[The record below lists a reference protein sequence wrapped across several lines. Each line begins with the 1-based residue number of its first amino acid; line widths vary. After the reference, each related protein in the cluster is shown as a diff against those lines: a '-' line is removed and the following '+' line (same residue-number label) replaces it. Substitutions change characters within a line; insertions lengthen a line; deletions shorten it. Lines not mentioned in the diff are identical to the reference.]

1 MVVDLIAQEMPLVY
15 DVENTGADYPTFY
28 LPSFSELPVIP
39 SLPDPFEWA
48 DSSGR
53 IVNRSDWRRRR
64 AEIGAELQQYELG
77 TKPARPDTLEA
88 SFSADS
94 VLKVTVIVGGDT
106 LTLTSKIT
114 LPAGD
119 GPFPAVIGVG
129 FSPTGSLPPDIF
141 TSRGIATI
149 QYMESQITNAWSNV
163 RGDGPFFNLYKDK
176 SRSKFVAWA
185 WGINRIIDGLEKCPE
200 AKIDLKHL
208 AITGCSYAGKIA
220 LFSGALDERIA
231 LTIPIESGG
240 GGDATWRFSQTI
252 GSSVEILSNAQGQSW
267 YYSGLSQFN
276 NAVTKLPYDHH
287 EVMAMIAPRALFVTG
302 NPPYVWLAD
311 ESGYVGC
318 MAAKEVW
325 KALGIPDRFGF
336 SKVGGHDHCTL
347 PDIQRPEVGA
357 FVDKFLLGKDTTNT
371 NISTNPG
378 YTTDLSSWITWT
390 TPTLSND
397 TSLIEWASLS
407 YPSNLQ
413 TDLDTTIT
421 FLWKK
426 VQDAEKYF
434 IQVSLDPAFTNL
446 DKSDSTT
453 TDTVKTFTGLL
464 KHKKYYWRVK
474 VKSPADLN
482 LWSNIWSFSTI
493 TPLPAVPKLV
503 SATPTLTSSVLYTTY
518 KWNTAQYADQYLI
531 QVSKGLAFDTIY
543 KTTTTSDTFKSISG
557 HYVGQKYYW
566 RVQAINITGSS
577 PWSDVWNYT
586 PILADVK
593 EEEIPTEYSLSQNY
607 PNPFNPTTKIK
618 FALPQTA
625 LTKIIIYDLLGRE
638 VQTLI
643 NKELEAGYHEINF
656 EASNFQS
663 GVYFY
668 SIRSGDFIQTKKMVL
683 MK

>member
-1 MVVDLIAQEMPLVY
+1 
-15 DVENTGADYPTFY
+15 
-28 LPSFSELPVIP
+28 
-39 SLPDPFEWA
+39 
-48 DSSGR
+48 
-53 IVNRSDWRRRR
+53 
-64 AEIGAELQQYELG
+64 
-77 TKPARPDTLEA
+77 
-88 SFSADS
+88 
-94 VLKVTVIVGGDT
+94 
-106 LTLTSKIT
+106 
-114 LPAGD
+114 
-119 GPFPAVIGVG
+119 
-129 FSPTGSLPPDIF
+129 
-141 TSRGIATI
+141 
-149 QYMESQITNAWSNV
+149 
-163 RGDGPFFNLYKDK
+163 
-176 SRSKFVAWA
+176 
-185 WGINRIIDGLEKCPE
+185 
-200 AKIDLKHL
+200 
-208 AITGCSYAGKIA
+208 
-220 LFSGALDERIA
+220 
-231 LTIPIESGG
+231 
-240 GGDATWRFSQTI
+240 
-252 GSSVEILSNAQGQSW
+252 
-267 YYSGLSQFN
+267 
-276 NAVTKLPYDHH
+276 
-287 EVMAMIAPRALFVTG
+287 
-302 NPPYVWLAD
+302 
-311 ESGYVGC
+311 
-318 MAAKEVW
+318 
-325 KALGIPDRFGF
+325 
-336 SKVGGHDHCTL
+336 
-347 PDIQRPEVGA
+347 
-357 FVDKFLLGKDTTNT
+357 
-371 NISTNPG
+371 
-378 YTTDLSSWITWT
+378 
-390 TPTLSND
+390 
-397 TSLIEWASLS
+397 
-407 YPSNLQ
+407 
-413 TDLDTTIT
+413 
-421 FLWKK
+421 
-426 VQDAEKYF
+426 
-434 IQVSLDPAFTNL
+434 
-446 DKSDSTT
+446 
-453 TDTVKTFTGLL
+453 
-464 KHKKYYWRVK
+464 